1 MLVQAVQLFRPG
13 AGGLGTVALKRNT
26 TAVAR
31 FFSIIDH
38 EPSFFCHCTVY
49 LLGSQISLLYQS
61 RTCLCTESFFFFL
74 GISPY
79 QVIQELLGQ
88 IGKRSGAFA
97 RAFGQR
103 STSTQNVHK
112 YSTVVFP
119 SPKKFA
125 EIATRAYII
134 VLAYDQWSKYTVVP
148 VNISTDCLVADQA
161 DLQYRCPT
169 TAIKRVYCEDA
180 IFGHKEQDERYGP

>member
-1 MLVQAVQLFRPG
+1 MP
-13 AGGLGTVALKRNT
+13 
-26 TAVAR
+26 
-31 FFSIIDH
+31 
-38 EPSFFCHCTVY
+38 
-49 LLGSQISLLYQS
+49 LY
-61 RTCLCTESFFFFL
+61 RILFFL

-180 IFGHKEQDERYGP
+180 IFGHKEQDERYGPYCKGNEESQKTSHQTRLTCSKSLRRQRRILRRIVAVRRLS